1 MIPII
6 SIVGKSDSGKTTL
19 IEKLIPELNQR
30 GYKVATVKHD
40 VHSFEVDKE
49 GKDSW
54 RHRQAGAYCT
64 IISSPQKI
72 AVIRSTDHDLTLEEL
87 RDRFVDDSDI
97 ILSEG
102 YKNDSAPKIEIF
114 RKEAHQEL
122 LCTKNDNLVAL
133 VTNHHHNLDVPCFD
147 LDDTRGLADLME
159 EMFLSAR
166 TPQNLH
172 LKVNGR
178 SIPLTTF
185 TESII
190 TRSLRGMISSL
201 KGCDD
206 PQHIEITITPRQTV
220 SHTRQR

>member
-1 MIPII
+1 VIPIV

-64 IISSPQKI
+64 IISSPEKI
-72 AVIRSTDHDLTLEEL
+72 AVIRSTDHDLTLEEI
-87 RDRFVDDSDI
+87 RDRFVNDIDI
-97 ILSEG
+97 IISEG
-102 YKNDSAPKIEIF
+102 YKNDNAPKIEIF
-114 RKEAHQEL
+114 RKEAQQEL
-122 LCTKNDNLVAL
+122 LCTQDDNLAAL
-133 VTNHHHNLDVPCFD
+133 VTNYHHSLDVPCFG
-147 LDDTRGLADLME
+147 LDDTGGLADLIE
-159 EMFLSAR
+159 QTFLAAQTSQKLR
-166 TPQNLH
+166 
-172 LKVNGR
+172 LKVNGS
-178 SIPLTTF
+178 SIPLTVF

-201 KGCDD
+201 KGCED
-206 PQHIEITITPRQTV
+206 PQDIEITLTPR
-220 SHTRQR
+220 

>member
-6 SIVGKSDSGKTTL
+6 SIVGKSGSGKTTL
-19 IEKLIPELNQR
+19 IEKIIPELNQR

-64 IISSPQKI
+64 IISSPLKI
-72 AVIRSTDHDLTLEEL
+72 AIIRSTDHDAALEEL
-87 RDRFVDDSDI
+87 RDRFVDDVDI
-97 ILSEG
+97 IVSEG
-102 YKNDSAPKIEIF
+102 YKNDRAPKIEIF
-114 RKEAHQEL
+114 RKEAHQEP
-122 LCTKNDNLVAL
+122 LCTHDDNLVAL
-133 VTNHHHNLDVPCFD
+133 VTNHHHNLDLPCFD
-147 LDDTRGLADLME
+147 LDDTSGLADLIE
-159 EMFLSAR
+159 ETFLPAR
-166 TPQNLH
+166 TSQKLG

-190 TRSLRGMISSL
+190 TKSLRGMISSL
-201 KGCDD
+201 KGCED
-206 PQHIEITITPRQTV
+206 PHHIEITITP
-220 SHTRQR
+220 

>member
-1 MIPII
+1 MIPIV

-30 GYKVATVKHD
+30 GYRVATVKHD
-40 VHSFEVDKE
+40 VHSFEVDRE

-64 IISSPQKI
+64 IISSPEKI
-72 AVIRSTDHDLTLEEL
+72 AVIRSTDHDATLEEL
-87 RDRFVDDSDI
+87 RDRFVDDIDI
-97 ILSEG
+97 IISEG

-114 RKEAHQEL
+114 RKEVHQEP
-122 LCTKNDNLVAL
+122 LCTKDDNLVAM

-147 LDDTRGLADLME
+147 LDDTKGLTDLLE
-159 EMFLSAR
+159 KTFLTSR
-166 TPQNLH
+166 ESQNLR

-178 SIPLTTF
+178 SIPLTAF

-201 KGCDD
+201 KGCEN
-206 PQHIEITITPRQTV
+206 PNHIEITIPPR
-220 SHTRQR
+220 

>member
-1 MIPII
+1 MIPIV

-40 VHSFEVDKE
+40 VHSFEVDRE

-64 IISSPQKI
+64 IISSPEKI
-72 AVIRSTDHDLTLEEL
+72 AVISSTDHDATLEEL
-87 RDRFVDDSDI
+87 RDRLVDEIDI
-97 ILSEG
+97 IISEG
-102 YKNDSAPKIEIF
+102 YKNDCAPKIEIF
-114 RKEAHQEL
+114 RKDVHQEP

-147 LDDTRGLADLME
+147 LGDTGGLADLIE
-159 EMFLSAR
+159 QMFLSAQ
-166 TPQNLH
+166 TSQNLC

-185 TESII
+185 TESIL
-190 TRSLRGMISSL
+190 TKSLRGMISSL
-201 KGCDD
+201 KGCEE
-206 PQHIEITITPRQTV
+206 PRHIEISITPQ
-220 SHTRQR
+220 